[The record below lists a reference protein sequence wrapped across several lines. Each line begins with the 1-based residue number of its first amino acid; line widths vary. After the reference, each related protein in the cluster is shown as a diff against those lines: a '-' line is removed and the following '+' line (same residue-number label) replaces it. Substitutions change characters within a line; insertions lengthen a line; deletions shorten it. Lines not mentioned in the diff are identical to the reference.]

1 MKKQS
6 SLSRPPVGNKN
17 ETVSTPSILED
28 IIMGIR
34 FYSRLQIPKFGHTKM
49 QIGRMAKVLGLA
61 SVIIGIIPGL
71 ILLLFLLLGLPILL
85 SAGFALAAQI
95 AITGAMAE
103 DGLADSFD
111 GLFGGN
117 TSKNRLKI
125 MKDSTNGTFGVV
137 AIVLLIITRIAAL
150 GALATVSSIA
160 VIFLWIGAQ
169 VLARQSA
176 LWLMVDLEA
185 ARIDG
190 AAANAGKLSR
200 TDFWLGM
207 IPALLITIVFS
218 VFFAGIGG
226 IIIAA
231 AIVMLIIVWWTRTCK
246 KLIGGYSGD
255 LIGGLQA
262 MIEIG
267 ILSGFLLI
275 L

>member
-1 MKKQS
+1 M
-6 SLSRPPVGNKN
+6 SRPPVGNEN
-17 ETVSTPSILED
+17 ETVSHPSIIED
-28 IIMGIR
+28 IVMAIR
-34 FYSRLQIPKFGHTKM
+34 FYSRLKVPNFGHAKM
-49 QIGRMAKVLGLA
+49 QICGMAKVLGLA
-61 SVIIGIIPGL
+61 SVIIGVFPGL
-71 ILLLFLLLGLPILL
+71 VLLLSLLLGLPILL
-85 SAGFALAAQI
+85 SASFALIAQI

-117 TSKNRLKI
+117 SPQKRLAI

-137 AIVLLIITRIAAL
+137 AIILLIITRIAAL
-150 GALATVSSIA
+150 GALATFSTIGV
-160 VIFLWIGAQ
+160 VFLWIGAQ

-176 LWLMVDLEA
+176 LWLMVDLNA
-185 ARIDG
+185 ARDDG
-190 AAANAGKLSR
+190 VAAKAGELSQS
-200 TDFWLGM
+200 DFWMGM
-207 IPALLITIVFS
+207 IPALAITIIFT
-218 VFFAGIGG
+218 VFFVGIGG

-246 KLIGGYSGD
+246 KLVGGYSGD

>member
-1 MKKQS
+1 M
-6 SLSRPPVGNKN
+6 SRPPLGNEN

-28 IIMGIR
+28 IVMGIR
-34 FYSRLQIPKFGHTKM
+34 FYSRLKIPKFSHAKM
-49 QIGRMAKVLGLA
+49 QISVMAKVLGLA
-61 SVIIGIIPGL
+61 SVIIGIFPGL
-71 ILLLFLLLGLPILL
+71 VLFLSLLLGLPILL
-85 SAGFALAAQI
+85 GASFAVAVQI

-117 TSKNRLKI
+117 NGQMRLEI
-125 MKDSTNGTFGVV
+125 MKDSTNGTYGVV
-137 AIVLLIITRIAAL
+137 AIVLLVITRIAAL
-150 GALATVSSIA
+150 GALASVSAIA
-160 VIFLWIGAQ
+160 VVFLWIGAQ

-176 LWLMVDLEA
+176 LWLMVGLEA
-185 ARIDG
+185 ARNDG
-190 AAANAGKLSR
+190 AAANAGELADA
-200 TDFWLGM
+200 DFWFGM
-207 IPALLITIVFS
+207 IPALLITIIFS
-218 VFFAGIGG
+218 VFFVGIGG

-246 KLIGGYSGD
+246 KLVGGYSGD

-267 ILSGFLLI
+267 ILSGFLLV